1 MRNAALPRGATEDRA
16 TWKKNVPAVSV
27 GVGRCRCRSVSVDVV
42 LLRLL
47 FLVCGKRFSDLFHD
61 ASAVSV
67 SVCVSEELCD
77 LFADVLCENFE

>member
-1 MRNAALPRGATEDRA
+1 MRLAAWSDGGPSE
-16 TWKKNVPAVSV
+16 
-27 GVGRCRCRSVSVDVV
+27 
-42 LLRLL
+42 
-47 FLVCGKRFSDLFHD
+47 RFSDLFHD